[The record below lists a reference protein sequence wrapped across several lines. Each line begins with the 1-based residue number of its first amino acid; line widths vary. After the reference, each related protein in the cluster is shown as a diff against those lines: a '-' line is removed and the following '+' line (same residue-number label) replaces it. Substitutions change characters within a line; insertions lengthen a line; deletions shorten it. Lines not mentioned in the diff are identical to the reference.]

1 MIIYNDNVQIKKELD
16 KILIDIDT
24 SKADIARK
32 MGISRQQLSNTLNKK
47 QLSFNDIAGILDA
60 IGYDLVIDMRLRKN
74 RKEEEK

>member
-1 MIIYNDNVQIKKELD
+1 MD

-32 MGISRQQLSNTLNKK
+32 MGVSRQQLSNTLNKK

-60 IGYDLVIDMRLRKN
+60 IGYDLVVDMHPRKKG
-74 RKEEEK
+74 KEEGK

>member
-1 MIIYNDNVQIKKELD
+1 MIIYNDNAQIKKELD

>member
-1 MIIYNDNVQIKKELD
+1 MIIYNDNAQIKKELD

-47 QLSFNDIAGILDA
+47 QLSFNDIAVILDA